1 MPANKLPKELNPMHI
16 QKWILFMCAALLL
29 FSCAGTQKRS
39 SAQYEFEKGLA
50 LFNDAKYEQAATH
63 FIKASEIEPKYL
75 EAYVYLGR
83 SYLKLDRWIDAISP
97 LQKAYGLAP
106 KETAQVIAGDLF
118 DAFFGASLFE
128 FGNRNYKASID
139 YIRHALKL
147 NPGSS
152 TAKKELTRSLLAF
165 GTKLLSEGKILEAIP
180 AFKEA
185 VELSP
190 GNFDAYFGLAKAFF
204 YNGEALNAL
213 DAIKGAIKI
222 DPKNKE
228 LLTALLSFGAEFLA
242 KRKIPEAISA
252 YKQALMLSPLNID
265 ASLGLARAFFNN
277 GDFQNA
283 MRAVRNAIKIDPKSN
298 EAKALLFE
306 LMTRD

>member
-1 MPANKLPKELNPMHI
+1 MQIKKLI
-16 QKWILFMCAALLL
+16 IFICAVLFLV
-29 FSCAGTQKRS
+29 SCAGTQKFS

-50 LFNDAKYEQAATH
+50 LFNDAKYEQAVPH
-63 FIKASEIEPKYL
+63 FVKASEIESKYL

-106 KETAQVIAGDLF
+106 KETTKLIAGDLF
-118 DAFFGASLFE
+118 DAFFGASLSE
-128 FGNRNYKASID
+128 FGNRNYEASID
-139 YIRHALKL
+139 YIRQALKL
-147 NPGSS
+147 NPGS
-152 TAKKELTRSLLAF
+152 AIAVKELSKSLLAF
-165 GTKLLSEGKILEAIP
+165 GAKLLSDGKIVEAIP

-190 GNFDAYFGLAKAFF
+190 GNFDAYFGLAKALF

-213 DAIKGAIKI
+213 EAVREAIRIN
-222 DPKNKE
+222 PKNKE
-228 LLTALLSFGAEFLA
+228 LVTTLLSFGAKLLSDG
-242 KRKIPEAISA
+242 KMPEAIST

-277 GDFQNA
+277 GDFRNA
-283 MRAVRNAIKIDPKSN
+283 MKAVRNAIKIDPKSD
-298 EAKALLFE
+298 EAKALLLE
-306 LMTRD
+306 LMTRL